1 MYVCMYVLQ
10 MSRLKDQ
17 QLEAAHAC
25 HRKHMPSLPAP
36 PTSSSSSSSSNGWG
50 QAMFKAFINKLSE
63 EVGGSFIHI
72 YIYISYAHT
81 YIYLHAT
88 IVCLFD
94 YLFLTLLRVRIFSDL

>member
-36 PTSSSSSSSSNGWG
+36 PTASSSNGWG

-63 EVGGSFIHI
+63 EVGSFIHI
-72 YIYISYAHT
+72 Y
-81 YIYLHAT
+81 L
-88 IVCLFD
+88 
-94 YLFLTLLRVRIFSDL
+94 